1 MPRSPPRVSSEGVV
15 TMALE
20 RIGSSERRLGA
31 PRALERTAS
40 RSDGE
45 QEDDKATGARAGLAS
60 PAQWKKTQLG
70 SPNAGGRRER
80 AISKSPEMSP
90 VRSPAERG
98 RCICVGVDGSAGS
111 KAAIKWVFSN

>member
-1 MPRSPPRVSSEGVV
+1 MVVSWGLAPTLPDKDRRTAPTQGRAKIERAPTHGPGRRPADTEDAEVPRSPPRVSSEGVV

-60 PAQWKKTQLG
+60 PAQWKKTKLG
-70 SPNAGGRRER
+70 
-80 AISKSPEMSP
+80 
-90 VRSPAERG
+90 
-98 RCICVGVDGSAGS
+98 
-111 KAAIKWVFSN
+111 